1 MDEISENINKEKE
14 NTKKQQSH
22 LNNSISEIKMHLIES
37 TDEIKVQKKSISNL
51 EGKVL
56 ESTKLNNKKRKSIE
70 KNENRLREVSNIIKH
85 NNFHIIEI

>member
-14 NTKKQQSH
+14 NTKKKNQSH
-22 LNNSISEIKMHLIES
+22 LKNSITEIKMHLIES

-56 ESTKLNNKKRKSIE
+56 ESRKLNNKMRKSIE
-70 KNENRLREVSNIIKH
+70 KMRLG
-85 NNFHIIEI
+85 